1 MAAHTPPAPTDVL
14 VIGAGPAGSL
24 MAALLHDRGL
34 RVEVVERSRFPRFA
48 IGESLLPACL
58 DRLEEAGLLEAV
70 QARGYLRK
78 DGALF
83 VAGDARRRYDFA
95 SQHSPG
101 YDHAWQVPRED
112 FDQTLAS
119 AVAARGVP
127 IAFETTVQ
135 EVSVDPTPRVV
146 VESAGGT
153 RVIEP
158 RFIVDASGMGR
169 VLPRLLGLDRPS
181 PEPVRAALFA
191 HVAGDRRPAG
201 TEEGLI
207 WVAVAGPGVW
217 LWVIPFADGRTSVG
231 VVADA
236 AWFDT
241 QPADPAEALRAA
253 IALEPNVARRLEGV
267 RFIFPPR
274 RLGGYSAAV
283 SRFSGPGYCLV
294 GNATEFLDP
303 VFSSGV
309 LLALESSAR
318 AAPLVV
324 AELAGEAPDWDAD
337 YAAPMARGIEVF
349 RAFVHA
355 WYDGRLPTLFFAPE
369 VLPSIERMICS
380 VLAGYVW
387 DESNPFVRDPE
398 GRITA
403 LAARLNAMAADQTG
417 DGLGL

>member
-1 MAAHTPPAPTDVL
+1 MSLVAPLDVL
-14 VIGAGPAGSL
+14 IIGAGPAGSL
-24 MAALLHDRGL
+24 MAALLHARGL
-34 RVEVVERSRFPRFA
+34 RVEVVERARFPRFT

-58 DRLEEAGLLEAV
+58 DRLDEAGLLDVVAN
-70 QARGYLRK
+70 RGYLRK

-83 VAGDARRRYDFA
+83 VSGDGRRRYDFGN
-95 SQHSPG
+95 QHTPG
-101 YDHAWQVPRED
+101 HDHAWQVPRED
-112 FDQTLAS
+112 FDHTLAT

-127 IAFETTVQ
+127 FAFETTVS
-135 EVSVDPTPRVV
+135 EVRVEPSPRAV
-146 VESAGGT
+146 VENAAGT
-153 RVIEP
+153 RVLEP
-158 RFIVDASGMGR
+158 RFIVDASGAGR
-169 VLPRLLGLDRPS
+169 VLPRMLGLDRPS
-181 PEPVRAALFA
+181 AEPARAALFA
-191 HVAGDRRPAG
+191 HVEGDRRPAG
-201 TEEGLI
+201 SEEGLI
-207 WVAVAGPGVW
+207 WIGVAAPGAWV
-217 LWVIPFADGRTSVG
+217 WVIPFADGRTSVG
-231 VVADA
+231 VVAEA
-236 AWFDT
+236 GWFDT
-241 QPADPAEALRAA
+241 LPADPAEALRAA
-253 IALEPNVARRLEGV
+253 IALEPNVARRLDGV
-267 RFIFPPR
+267 RFMFPPR
-274 RLGGYSAAV
+274 RLGGYSVAV

-318 AAPLVV
+318 AAPLVA
-324 AELAGEAPDWDAD
+324 AELSGQTPDWDGD

-403 LAARLNAMAADQTG
+403 LAARLAQMAGA
-417 DGLGL
+417 